1 MLSWMDKEPLV
12 MRQTPGGGNMRL
24 MTSDDG
30 HRPTPEEI
38 ERTRKEAERQ
48 MREAEAKRRI
58 VEYRLFY
65 GEYKAVDGVRLPSK
79 IQRMVDGLP
88 TEELVL
94 DNIRINGTLPGET
107 FKGR

>member
-12 MRQTPGGGNMRL
+12 MRQTPGGGNMRV

-30 HRPTPEEI
+30 HRATPEEI
-38 ERTRKEAERQ
+38 ERTRKAAEQQ
-48 MREAEAKRRI
+48 MREAEAKRRT

-65 GEYKAVDGVRLPSK
+65 GEYRAVNGVRLPSK

-88 TEELVL
+88 TEELAL
-94 DNIRINGTLPGET
+94 DNIKINGTLPGET
-107 FKGR
+107 FKSR